1 MLLVLLVLIARDFFL
16 PPPPPSLLLLL
27 YVRSYELWGN
37 LILTNG
43 CISHM
48 SRESLALVKGCQ
60 ENKNCLE
67 NGLAHLHGYLK

>member
-1 MLLVLLVLIARDFFL
+1 MLLLLLVLIARDFFL
-16 PPPPPSLLLLL
+16 PPPLLLLL